1 MGKNEIS
8 TFSPEFYLFL
18 FFFFFFS
25 KRGNRSYSVDSVKNK
40 KIYLLKDE
48 ILHECVV
55 VYEILIHFELK
66 I

>member
-1 MGKNEIS
+1 MGENEIS

-18 FFFFFFS
+18 FFFFR
-25 KRGNRSYSVDSVKNK
+25 KRGNRSYSVDSIKNK

-55 VYEILIHFELK
+55 VYEILFHFELE
-66 I
+66 IIL